1 MVLNSHIANLKSSPF
16 LRELQRDMDH
26 ADSHTANMAKKPK
39 KLFPPNHLR
48 DWREHCHLTQE
59 QPSNLARVPESTISS
74 VERRERGLT
83 DTLAFKLAPPLG
95 ANPGWLTDYHP
106 NDPELALIRAWRNRA

>member
-1 MVLNSHIANLKSSPF
+1 MVLTSHFANSLSSAF
-16 LRELQRDMDH
+16 LRSSERDIRE
-26 ADSHTANMAKKPK
+26 AVSHTANMAKKPK
-39 KLFPPNHLR
+39 KLFPPNHLK
-48 DWREHCHLTQE
+48 DWRESRHLTQA
-59 QPSNLARVPESTISS
+59 QLSNLARVPESTISS